1 MRKQSFGARL
11 AGFAA
16 AGALAAVVAVAAPH
30 AADAA
35 DNGHKVRLDAVVN
48 VGAPPIQDDVRFEVW
63 RHQDGRLHKVGENE
77 AGPAE
82 FRMAPGRY
90 RIVAEYRDA
99 RVVRDVTVE
108 NASDTRKQINLNA
121 GEVGL
126 ELLPRVGGRAYT
138 GSDIVWQVHRYKR
151 GADRGGKVAEI
162 SHANPSLLL
171 REGWY
176 EVTANR
182 DGRQIGHVIE
192 VTAGARFDYS
202 LVEK

>member
-1 MRKQSFGARL
+1 MNVRGFRAAV
-11 AGFAA
+11 AGVVVAGLTAA
-16 AGALAAVVAVAAPH
+16 AGATLQPAAAS
-30 AADAA
+30 DQTQ
-35 DNGHKVRLDAVVN
+35 KVRLDAVVA
-48 VGAPPIQDDVRFEVW
+48 VGAPPIQDAVRFEVW
-63 RHQDGRLHKVGENE
+63 RHQDGQLSKIGEN
-77 AGPAE
+77 AAAPAE

-108 NASDTRKQINLNA
+108 DTSDTRKQINLNA
-121 GEVGL
+121 GEIGL

-151 GADRGGKVAEI
+151 GADRGGKVAEV

-182 DGRQIGHVIE
+182 GGRKIGHVIE